1 MFRCRSPETSHP
13 CLLPQ
18 SPKDC
23 SINLCL
29 FFCSAYRVIINIFLD
44 SICMTKFTTNKKK
57 MCQQPVFLGRGSRR
71 EFMSLPLPASGG
83 CPHSWAPGPL
93 PSSKPYYVHFASAS
107 VATSSSLPFPPS
119 LTYKDPCDYIWPM
132 STIHNNYFILK
143 SLV

>member
-57 MCQQPVFLGRGSRR
+57 KKCVSSQCSLVEVQGENSCPCLFQLLEAAHIPGLLAPFHLQSHTMYVLPL
-71 EFMSLPLPASGG
+71 LPLPHLPLCLFLHLSLIRTLVIIF
-83 CPHSWAPGPL
+83 GP
-93 PSSKPYYVHFASAS
+93 YQQF
-107 VATSSSLPFPPS
+107 
-119 LTYKDPCDYIWPM
+119 
-132 STIHNNYFILK
+132 TIITL
-143 SLV
+143 S